1 MKIYGTEKQKIIRLT
16 INKEKCTEYLNL
28 VETTHEDVVKY
39 LQNLFKEYTIKKGD
53 RTTIDTRFCLGS
65 TNGKSIRVSL
75 YDISVEEVKEK
86 ILIDLK

>member
-1 MKIYGTEKQKIIRLT
+1 MKLYGTEKLKIIRLT
-16 INKEKCTEYLNL
+16 INKEKTTDYLNL
-28 VETTHEDVVKY
+28 IDTTHEEVVKY

-75 YDISVEEVKEK
+75 YGISVEEVKEK
-86 ILIDLK
+86 IVNNLK